1 MDING
6 FGEKIRELFK
16 KYRFVILILGIGI
29 VLMVLPSGKSK
40 QQTQTQTP
48 SSQTAY
54 FEDPTKELTEIL
66 SQIQG
71 AGRVQLLLTRGSG
84 ERTVYQTDE
93 EQEKSGEDQ
102 SVRLETVIVN
112 DADRAQQGL
121 IQQILAPEYRGA
133 IVVCQ
138 GADNAAVRLA
148 IMEAV
153 ADATGLGTDRISVLK
168 MK

>member
-6 FGEKIRELFK
+6 FGETIRELFK

-84 ERTVYQTDE
+84 ERMVYQMDE

-102 SVRLETVIVN
+102 SIRVETMRTGPSRGLYSRYWPRNTGVPSWSVRGRTMRRFVWLLWKPLRMLQALE
-112 DADRAQQGL
+112 Q
-121 IQQILAPEYRGA
+121 
-133 IVVCQ
+133 
-138 GADNAAVRLA
+138 
-148 IMEAV
+148 
-153 ADATGLGTDRISVLK
+153 TGYPG
-168 MK
+168 